1 MPAKDTYHD
10 AARHALVKDAWSITD
25 DPFAMNWG
33 EQSMYIDFAAE
44 QLLAAQR
51 SNRRIA
57 VEVKSFLGKS
67 FMTDLER
74 ALGQFVLYRAVL
86 ARREPDRELLLAIP
100 FDVAEIFKEPLGQL
114 LIESNLVRAIVFD
127 PVAEVITR
135 WIP

>member
-10 AARHALVKDAWSITD
+10 AARNALVKDGWSITD
-25 DPFAMNWG
+25 DPFPMTWG
-33 EQSMYIDFAAE
+33 ENVMYVDFAAE

-100 FDVAEIFKEPLGQL
+100 FDVAAIFKEPLGQL
-114 LIESNLVRAIVFD
+114 LVESNLVRAIIFD
-127 PVAEVITR
+127 PVEEVITR

>member
-1 MPAKDTYHD
+1 MPAKDTHHD
-10 AARHALVKDAWSITD
+10 AARNALIKDGWSITD
-25 DPFAMNWG
+25 DPFQMTWG
-33 EQSMYIDFAAE
+33 DKEMYVDFAAE
-44 QLLAAQR
+44 QVLAAQR

-114 LIESNLVRAIVFD
+114 LVESNLVRAVVFD
-127 PVAEVITR
+127 PVEEVITR

>member
-1 MPAKDTYHD
+1 MPARDTYHD
-10 AARHALVKDAWSITD
+10 AARNALVRDAWSITH
-25 DPFAMNWG
+25 DPFQMAWG
-33 EQSMYIDFAAE
+33 EKDMYVDFAAV
-44 QLLAAQR
+44 QMLVAQR

-86 ARREPDRELLLAIP
+86 ARREPDWELLLAIP
-100 FDVAEIFKEPLGQL
+100 FDVAVIFKEPLGQL
-114 LIESNLVRAIVFD
+114 LVESNLVRAIVFD
-127 PVAEVITR
+127 PVQEVITR